1 MKDVQMKTNLL
12 AVCLVLATA
21 AIAEPSNYEI
31 EPSSNTVTR
40 DIEYVPVTRS
50 QPVYSNI
57 IKNIPHEVCQ
67 DQQVAIQQQSGGSS
81 AMSGI
86 VGGIIGGVLGH
97 QIGGGSGKVAAT
109 IGGATVGTMIGQSGA
124 RDTRTTYQTVRRCV
138 IQYET
143 KSENV
148 LTGYINYAKYRDQ
161 DIAKMSDEPLKEIK
175 VTNSFS
181 F

>member
-1 MKDVQMKTNLL
+1 MKTKVIS
-12 AVCLVLATA
+12 VCLTLAATA
-21 AIAEPSNYEI
+21 MMAQPVTYETEANLI
-31 EPSSNTVTR
+31 TS
-40 DIEYVPVTRS
+40 DIEYVPVTHS
-50 QPVYSNI
+50 EPVYSTI
-57 IKNIPHEVCQ
+57 TKNIPHEVCQ
-67 DQQVAIQQQSGGSS
+67 DQQVPLQRQSGGNSVVG
-81 AMSGI
+81 GI

-109 IGGATVGTMIGQSGA
+109 IGGAAVGTMIGQNAGN
-124 RDTRTTYQTVRRCV
+124 DPRTTYQTVRRCV

-143 KSENV
+143 KSEKV
-148 LTGYINYAKYRDQ
+148 LTGYINYAKYRNQ

>member
-1 MKDVQMKTNLL
+1 MKTNLL

-21 AIAEPSNYEI
+21 AIAEPNNYEI

>member
-1 MKDVQMKTNLL
+1 MKSNLV
-12 AVCLVLATA
+12 AVILTLTVTVL
-21 AIAEPSNYEI
+21 IAEPMNYGI
-31 EPSSNTVTR
+31 DNSSNIITS
-40 DIEYVPVTRS
+40 DIEYVPVTRYE
-50 QPVYSNI
+50 PVYSTI
-57 IKNIPHEVCQ
+57 RKNIPHEVCQ
-67 DQQVAIQQQSGGSS
+67 DHQVAVQYQNSGNSVAG
-81 AMSGI
+81 GLI
-86 VGGIIGGVLGH
+86 GGIIGGVLGH

-109 IGGATVGTMIGQSGA
+109 IGGAAVGTMIGQDANRNPQTS
-124 RDTRTTYQTVRRCV
+124 YQTVRRCV
-138 IQYET
+138 IHYET

>member
-1 MKDVQMKTNLL
+1 MKMKIISVHLSL
-12 AVCLVLATA
+12 AATA
-21 AIAEPSNYEI
+21 LIAQPISYGI
-31 EPSSNTVTR
+31 EASSNSITR

-50 QPVYSNI
+50 EPVYSTI
-57 IKNIPHEVCQ
+57 TKNIPHEVCQ
-67 DQQVAIQQQSGGSS
+67 DQQVMIRQQSSGNNVAG
-81 AMSGI
+81 GI

-109 IGGATVGTMIGQSGA
+109 IGGAAVGTMIGQDA
-124 RDTRTTYQTVRRCV
+124 NRDPRITYQTVRRCF

-148 LTGYINYAKYRDQ
+148 LTGYINYAKYHDQ

>member
-1 MKDVQMKTNLL
+1 MQMKTNL
-12 AVCLVLATA
+12 VWICLLLATG
-21 AIAEPSNYEI
+21 AIAAPAAYDI
-31 EPSSNTVTR
+31 EPMSDTVTK

-50 QPVYSNI
+50 EPVYSNI
-57 IKNIPHEVCQ
+57 IRNIPREICQ
-67 DQQVAIQQQSGGSS
+67 DQQVAVQQQSSGSS
-81 AMSGI
+81 PMGAI

-109 IGGATVGTMIGQSGA
+109 IGGATVGTMIGQSGS

-148 LTGYINYAKYRDQ
+148 LTGYINYAKYHGQ

>member
-1 MKDVQMKTNLL
+1 MKTNLL
-12 AVCLVLATA
+12 LLYLLLATA
-21 AIAEPSNYEI
+21 AIADSSGYDI
-31 EPSSNTVTR
+31 EPLSNTVTR
-40 DIEYVPVTRS
+40 EIEYVPVTRS
-50 QPVYSNI
+50 EPVYSTI

-67 DQQVAIQQQSGGSS
+67 DQQVAVQHQAGSNS
-81 AMSGI
+81 PMGAI

-109 IGGATVGTMIGQSGA
+109 IGGTTVGTMIGQSSS
-124 RDTRTTYQTVRRCV
+124 RDPRTTYQSVRRCV
-138 IQYET
+138 IQYEK

-148 LTGYINYAKYRDQ
+148 LTGYINYAKYHDQ

-175 VTNSFS
+175 VTSSFS

>member
-1 MKDVQMKTNLL
+1 MKTNLL
-12 AVCLVLATA
+12 LVYLLLATA
-21 AIAEPSNYEI
+21 AIADSSGYDI
-31 EPSSNTVTR
+31 ESLSNTVTR

-50 QPVYSNI
+50 EPVYSNI

-67 DQQVAIQQQSGGSS
+67 DQQVAVQHQTGSNS
-81 AMSGI
+81 PMGAI

-109 IGGATVGTMIGQSGA
+109 IGGATVGTMIGQSSS
-124 RDTRTTYQTVRRCV
+124 RDPRTTYQSVRRCV

-148 LTGYINYAKYRDQ
+148 LTGYINYAKYHGQ